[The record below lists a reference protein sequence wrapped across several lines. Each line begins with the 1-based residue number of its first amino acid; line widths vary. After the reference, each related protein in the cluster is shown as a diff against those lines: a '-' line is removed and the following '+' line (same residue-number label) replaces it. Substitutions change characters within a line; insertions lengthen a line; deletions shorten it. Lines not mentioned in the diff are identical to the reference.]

1 MSFERIRMVDQGLD
15 KPLEAEFA
23 CDRDSLQCPF
33 PKRLP
38 PGHFRVA
45 RVEWSWSP
53 AHSRSDV
60 YECWVSKRR
69 GRAFLWIIDP
79 AAWEYGE
86 TARFKPYCS
95 VRIEKSDDKK
105 GSALKCLRFGWSWE
119 LKNWETDRPHQIS
132 GGGPV
137 SEDEVGQVAG
147 LVWSAG
153 SDPAR

>member
-1 MSFERIRMVDQGLD
+1 MMVDQSLD
-15 KPLEAEFA
+15 NPLGAEFA
-23 CDRDSLQCPF
+23 CDQDSLQFPF

-38 PGHFRVA
+38 PGHFEVA
-45 RVEWSWSP
+45 RVEW
-53 AHSRSDV
+53 RQ
-60 YECWVSKRR
+60 
-69 GRAFLWIIDP
+69 GRAFLWIMDP

-95 VRIEKSDDKK
+95 VRIDRSDDKK

-137 SEDEVGQVAG
+137 SEDEVEQIAG
-147 LVWSAG
+147 LVWAPG
-153 SDPAR
+153 SSGPGRHTQ